1 VLKLMNYRFWDVK
14 QLIVRLPVGGIT
26 RGGRL
31 LKEVLIQQI
40 ELENVVPLV
49 RFIAIT
55 KKLSD

>member
-1 VLKLMNYRFWDVK
+1 MNYRFWDVK

-49 RFIAIT
+49 RFTAIT
-55 KKLSD
+55 KMLSD